1 MIDVSGSEIS
11 FAGAGMFKSDNEWIH
26 SERIESTFEI
36 IYVLKNEVFIKEE
49 EKEYQLTKGDILLLD
64 ENKKHSGYEAS
75 PEGAYF
81 YWLHFNTNRPEDLDF
96 KRFSINQ
103 TSQKDSI
110 IWLMSQIINV
120 SGLTQFSAETADAL
134 CFALLQYLSVANKT
148 VFNRDD
154 KLVSEILAYIRLYE
168 TRFLSVA
175 QIAGYFSYNVDY
187 LSQTFKRKTGIGLK
201 DYLNNIT
208 VSAAKNMLVSSNYS
222 ITEISGILK
231 FSTPQSFIS
240 FFKYHERVSPLK
252 YRNANIGLNYNNK

>member
-1 MIDVSGSEIS
+1 MITANEMEIS
-11 FAGAGMFKSDNEWIH
+11 YASAGMFKSDNEWIH
-26 SERIESTFEI
+26 PERTETTFEI

-49 EKEYQLTKGDILLLD
+49 EKEYHLKVGDILLLD
-64 ENKKHSGYEAS
+64 ENKKHSGYEIS
-75 PEGAYF
+75 PCGAYF
-81 YWLHFNTNRPEDLDF
+81 YWLHFNTNRPKDLDF
-96 KRFSINQ
+96 KQFNINQ

-110 IWLMSQIINV
+110 IWLMSQAVNV
-120 SGLTQFSAETADAL
+120 SGLTQFAAETADAL

-154 KLVSEILAYIRLYE
+154 KLINEILEYIKLND

-175 QIAGYFSYNVDY
+175 QIAEYFSYNVDY

-222 ITEISGILK
+222 VTEIAGILK
-231 FSTPQSFIS
+231 FNTPQSFIS
-240 FFKYHERVSPLK
+240 FFKYHEKVSPLK
-252 YRNANIGLNYNNK
+252 YRNANVGLNYNNK